1 MKVVILQIISIILQ
15 SIISTYLYLTLS
27 KIIGNLQS
35 FKKNQILLSFIS
47 TLFNVILS
55 IFIKDYLGIPLLN
68 TIISNL
74 IFFLIIKNIY
84 GINTLKAILTTV
96 IGFVGLILSE
106 YISLYLSILL
116 FNENLPDIVSATN
129 LSTIIIII
137 QSLFLFFILKLIS
150 LIRKKI
156 NCNNIKNEYLNKKTI
171 LLFSVLVLL
180 FILPQIILYMLNYK
194 TYPAYNII
202 INSIQIIV
210 ICAILFIFFK
220 QCAEKEKTE
229 SDLNNTK
236 IHNRTMI
243 GMVDGVRTIKHDYNN
258 IIQAMNGYIA
268 TKQYDKLQNH
278 INMVM
283 EECNLI
289 NNLSTIDPKIFNEP
303 AIYGIVGSKFF
314 LAQEKD
320 IPMELDVT
328 TNIKDISFD
337 MPLLSRILGIFL
349 DNAIEA
355 TSKTENSFIRLEM
368 RFDKK
373 KCADIIRVY
382 NTYDQKVQIN
392 LQDIYEKGFSTK
404 KVKSGIGLWEVKK
417 IVTKNKHSQVFATI
431 EHGKFVQNLIIERI

>member
-74 IFFLIIKNIY
+74 IFFLIIKYIY

-96 IGFVGLILSE
+96 IGFVIIVFTEFMALS
-106 YISLYLSILL
+106 LAMLVL
-116 FNENLPDIVSATN
+116 NENLQNIASGIN
-129 LSTIIIII
+129 LSIVTIIIQFII
-137 QSLFLFFILKLIS
+137 IYFLMKITEIV
-150 LIRKKI
+150 RKKV
-156 NCNNIKNEYLNKKTI
+156 NCTNIKNEYLNKKSI
-171 LLFSVLVLL
+171 ILFSVLVLF
-180 FILPQIILYMLNYK
+180 FIVPQLALYILNYK

-202 INSIQIIV
+202 INSLQIIV

>member
-1 MKVVILQIISIILQ
+1 MKAVILQIISIILQ
-15 SIISTYLYLTLS
+15 SITYTYLFGNLS
-27 KIIGNLQS
+27 KIIGKIENISKNKTLMLFICSFFSIGITSLIKLYLKIPLVNTLVICILFIFIEKLILNINLLKS
-35 FKKNQILLSFIS
+35 TFITIMALTIS
-47 TLFNVILS
+47 IFTEYISMYLCTILFNRNIEEIVLNIELS
-55 IFIKDYLGIPLLN
+55 IFMLLIQAL
-68 TIISNL
+68 TI
-74 IFFLIIKNIY
+74 
-84 GINTLKAILTTV
+84 
-96 IGFVGLILSE
+96 LIL
-106 YISLYLSILL
+106 IK
-116 FNENLPDIVSATN
+116 
-129 LSTIIIII
+129 
-137 QSLFLFFILKLIS
+137 FI
-150 LIRKKI
+150 RT
-156 NCNNIKNEYLNKKTI
+156 LNKKIKFNIPLTNHLTKKNILIFSTLILIFTI
-171 LLFSVLVLL
+171 
-180 FILPQIILYMLNYK
+180 PQMILYVIYYNNY
-194 TYPAYNII
+194 PIYNII
-202 INSIQIIV
+202 INSFQIIV
-210 ICAILFIFFK
+210 ICAILFVFFK
-220 QCAEKEKTE
+220 QSAEMEKTE

>member
-15 SIISTYLYLTLS
+15 SITYTYLFGNLS
-27 KIIGNLQS
+27 KIIGKIENIS
-35 FKKNQILLSFIS
+35 KKKTLMLFIIM
-47 TLFNVILS
+47 VS
-55 IFIKDYLGIPLLN
+55 IITFTFFIKTYLNIPLLN
-68 TIISNL
+68 TI
-74 IFFLIIKNIY
+74 
-84 GINTLKAILTTV
+84 V
-96 IGFVGLILSE
+96 ICLLLILME
-106 YISLYLSILL
+106 
-116 FNENLPDIVSATN
+116 T
-129 LSTIIIII
+129 
-137 QSLFLFFILKLIS
+137 LFFKINISKSMFITLIS
-150 LIRKKI
+150 LVIFTVTEFIALYSVMIIFNVTSEVISNEI
-156 NCNNIKNEYLNKKTI
+156 NLTSTLLLLQTI
-171 LLFSVLVLL
+171 LVFIFIQSFIKIKQKVKFKVSLVNYLSKKNIFVFSILMLL
-180 FILPQIILYMLNYK
+180 FIAPQVILYTFQYK

-202 INSIQIIV
+202 INSLQIIV
-210 ICAILFIFFK
+210 ICAILFVFFK
-220 QCAEKEKTE
+220 QSAEMEKAE

>member
-15 SIISTYLYLTLS
+15 GITYTYLFENLS
-27 KIIGNLQS
+27 KIIGKIES
-35 FKKNQILLSFIS
+35 ISKKKTLLIFIGMS
-47 TLFNVILS
+47 LS
-55 IFIKDYLGIPLLN
+55 ISIAILIKDFFKIPLLN
-68 TIISNL
+68 TIVICLLFIIIEKYILNITTIKSFFITIIALL
-74 IFFLIIKNIY
+74 IFLF
-84 GINTLKAILTTV
+84 
-96 IGFVGLILSE
+96 SE
-106 YISLYLSILL
+106 YISIYILTIVSKNIIENIINTQQLSIIMLL
-116 FNENLPDIVSATN
+116 
-129 LSTIIIII
+129 I
-137 QSLFLFFILKLIS
+137 QSFLIFIMMKILVFTCRQIKFKIPIS
-150 LIRKKI
+150 
-156 NCNNIKNEYLNKKTI
+156 NYLNKKNI
-171 LLFSVLVLL
+171 ILFSILVLL
-180 FILPQIILYMLNYK
+180 FILPQMILYVLNYK
-194 TYPAYNII
+194 TYPIYNII
-202 INSIQIIV
+202 INSFQIIV
-210 ICAILFIFFK
+210 ICAILFVFFK
-220 QCAEKEKTE
+220 QSSEMEKAE

-355 TSKTENSFIRLEM
+355 TSKTENKFIRLEM

>member
-15 SIISTYLYLTLS
+15 GITYTYLFENLS
-27 KIIGNLQS
+27 KIIGKIES
-35 FKKNQILLSFIS
+35 ISKKKTLLIFIGMS
-47 TLFNVILS
+47 LS
-55 IFIKDYLGIPLLN
+55 ISIAILIKDFFKIPLLN
-68 TIISNL
+68 TIVICLLFIIIEKYILNITTIKSFFITIIALL
-74 IFFLIIKNIY
+74 IFLF
-84 GINTLKAILTTV
+84 
-96 IGFVGLILSE
+96 SE
-106 YISLYLSILL
+106 YISIYILTIVSKNSIENIINTQQLSIIMLL
-116 FNENLPDIVSATN
+116 
-129 LSTIIIII
+129 I
-137 QSLFLFFILKLIS
+137 QSFLIFIMMKILVFTCRQIKFKIPIS
-150 LIRKKI
+150 
-156 NCNNIKNEYLNKKTI
+156 NYLNKKNI
-171 LLFSVLVLL
+171 ILFSILVLL
-180 FILPQIILYMLNYK
+180 FILPQMILYVLNYK
-194 TYPAYNII
+194 TYPIYNII
-202 INSIQIIV
+202 INSFQIIV
-210 ICAILFIFFK
+210 ICAILFVFFK
-220 QCAEKEKTE
+220 QSAEMEKAE

>member
-15 SIISTYLYLTLS
+15 GITYTYLFENLS
-27 KIIGNLQS
+27 KIIGKIES
-35 FKKNQILLSFIS
+35 ISKKKTLLIFIGMS
-47 TLFNVILS
+47 LS
-55 IFIKDYLGIPLLN
+55 ISIAILIKDFFKIPLLN
-68 TIISNL
+68 TIVICLLFIIIEKYILNITTIKSFFITIIALL
-74 IFFLIIKNIY
+74 IFLF
-84 GINTLKAILTTV
+84 
-96 IGFVGLILSE
+96 SE
-106 YISLYLSILL
+106 YISIYILTIVSKNSIENIINTQQLSIIMLL
-116 FNENLPDIVSATN
+116 
-129 LSTIIIII
+129 I
-137 QSLFLFFILKLIS
+137 QSFLIFIMMKILVFTCRQIKFKIPIS
-150 LIRKKI
+150 
-156 NCNNIKNEYLNKKTI
+156 NYLNKKNI
-171 LLFSVLVLL
+171 ILFSLLVLL
-180 FILPQIILYMLNYK
+180 FILPQMILYVLNYK
-194 TYPAYNII
+194 TYPIYNII
-202 INSIQIIV
+202 INSFQIIV
-210 ICAILFIFFK
+210 ICAILFVFFK
-220 QCAEKEKTE
+220 QSSEMEKAE

-355 TSKTENSFIRLEM
+355 TSKTENKFIRLEM

>member
-15 SIISTYLYLTLS
+15 GITYTYLFENLS
-27 KIIGNLQS
+27 KIIGKIES
-35 FKKNQILLSFIS
+35 ISKKKTLLIFIGMS
-47 TLFNVILS
+47 LS
-55 IFIKDYLGIPLLN
+55 ISIAILIKDFFKIPLLN
-68 TIISNL
+68 TIVICLLFIIIEKYILNITTIKSFFITIIALL
-74 IFFLIIKNIY
+74 IFLF
-84 GINTLKAILTTV
+84 
-96 IGFVGLILSE
+96 SE
-106 YISLYLSILL
+106 YISIYILTIVSKNSIENIINTQQLSIIMLL
-116 FNENLPDIVSATN
+116 
-129 LSTIIIII
+129 I
-137 QSLFLFFILKLIS
+137 QSFLIFIMMKILVFTCRQIKFKIPIS
-150 LIRKKI
+150 
-156 NCNNIKNEYLNKKTI
+156 NYLNKKNII
-171 LLFSVLVLL
+171 LFFFLVLL
-180 FILPQIILYMLNYK
+180 FILPQMILYVLNYK
-194 TYPAYNII
+194 TYPIYNII
-202 INSIQIIV
+202 INSFQIIV
-210 ICAILFIFFK
+210 ICAILFVFFK
-220 QCAEKEKTE
+220 QSSEMEKAE

-355 TSKTENSFIRLEM
+355 TSKTENKFIRLEM

-382 NTYDQKVQIN
+382 NTYDQKVQNN

>member
-1 MKVVILQIISIILQ
+1 
-15 SIISTYLYLTLS
+15 
-27 KIIGNLQS
+27 
-35 FKKNQILLSFIS
+35 
-47 TLFNVILS
+47 
-55 IFIKDYLGIPLLN
+55 
-68 TIISNL
+68 
-74 IFFLIIKNIY
+74 
-84 GINTLKAILTTV
+84 
-96 IGFVGLILSE
+96 
-106 YISLYLSILL
+106 
-116 FNENLPDIVSATN
+116 
-129 LSTIIIII
+129 
-137 QSLFLFFILKLIS
+137 
-150 LIRKKI
+150 
-156 NCNNIKNEYLNKKTI
+156 
-171 LLFSVLVLL
+171 
-180 FILPQIILYMLNYK
+180 
-194 TYPAYNII
+194 
-202 INSIQIIV
+202 
-210 ICAILFIFFK
+210 
-220 QCAEKEKTE
+220 
-229 SDLNNTK
+229 
-236 IHNRTMI
+236 MI

-283 EECNLI
+283 KECNLI

-382 NTYDQKVQIN
+382 NTYDQKIQIN

>member
-15 SIISTYLYLTLS
+15 GITYTYLFENLS
-27 KIIGNLQS
+27 KIIGKIES
-35 FKKNQILLSFIS
+35 ISKKKTLLIFIGMS
-47 TLFNVILS
+47 LS
-55 IFIKDYLGIPLLN
+55 ISIAILIKDFFKIPLLN
-68 TIISNL
+68 TIVICLLFIIIEKYILNITSIKS
-74 IFFLIIKNIY
+74 IFITIIALLVFL
-84 GINTLKAILTTV
+84 
-96 IGFVGLILSE
+96 FSE
-106 YISLYLSILL
+106 YISIYILTIVSKNSIENIINTQQLSIIMLL
-116 FNENLPDIVSATN
+116 
-129 LSTIIIII
+129 I
-137 QSLFLFFILKLIS
+137 QSFLIFIMMKILVFTCRQIKFKIPIS
-150 LIRKKI
+150 
-156 NCNNIKNEYLNKKTI
+156 NYLNKKNI
-171 LLFSVLVLL
+171 ILFSILVLL
-180 FILPQIILYMLNYK
+180 FILPQMILYVLNYK
-194 TYPAYNII
+194 TYPIYNII
-202 INSIQIIV
+202 INSFQIIV
-210 ICAILFIFFK
+210 ICAILFVFFK
-220 QCAEKEKTE
+220 QSAEMEKAE

>member
-74 IFFLIIKNIY
+74 IFFLVIKYIH
-84 GINTLKAILTTV
+84 GINTLKAILITV

>member
-15 SIISTYLYLTLS
+15 GITYTYLFENLS
-27 KIIGNLQS
+27 KIIGKIES
-35 FKKNQILLSFIS
+35 ISKKKTLLIFIGMS
-47 TLFNVILS
+47 LS
-55 IFIKDYLGIPLLN
+55 ISIAILIKDFFKIPLLN
-68 TIISNL
+68 TIVICLLFIIIEKYILNITTIKSFFITIIALL
-74 IFFLIIKNIY
+74 IFLF
-84 GINTLKAILTTV
+84 
-96 IGFVGLILSE
+96 SE
-106 YISLYLSILL
+106 YISIYILTIVSKNSIENIINTQQLSIIMLL
-116 FNENLPDIVSATN
+116 
-129 LSTIIIII
+129 I
-137 QSLFLFFILKLIS
+137 QSFLIFIMMKILVFTCRQIKFKIPIS
-150 LIRKKI
+150 
-156 NCNNIKNEYLNKKTI
+156 NYLNKKNI
-171 LLFSVLVLL
+171 ILFSILVLL
-180 FILPQIILYMLNYK
+180 FILPQMILYVLNYK
-194 TYPAYNII
+194 TYPIYNII
-202 INSIQIIV
+202 INSFQIIV
-210 ICAILFIFFK
+210 ICAILFVFFK
-220 QCAEKEKTE
+220 QSSEMEKAE

-355 TSKTENSFIRLEM
+355 TSKTENKFIRLEM